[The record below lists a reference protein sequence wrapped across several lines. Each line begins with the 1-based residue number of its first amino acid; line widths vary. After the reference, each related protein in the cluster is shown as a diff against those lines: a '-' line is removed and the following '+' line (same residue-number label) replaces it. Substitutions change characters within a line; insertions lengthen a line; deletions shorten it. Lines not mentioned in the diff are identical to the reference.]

1 MTERILKVYHLFER
15 AIVLVLLALLMLVV
29 LYGTIGLVI
38 MVGWAMIERA
48 HDPQF
53 QLSMPLL
60 HEVFSGFL
68 MILIGLEL
76 MKTIVMY
83 LDEQVIHVEV
93 VLSVAMIAIA
103 RHAIDVDYTNVPA
116 LSMIGIG
123 AIIIA
128 LAGGYYFFKRADA
141 LKDPGPA
148 SARATSKGPVES
160 QKP

>member
-1 MTERILKVYHLFER
+1 MIKKILKVYHFFER
-15 AIVLVLLALLMLVV
+15 AIVLVLLGLLMLVV
-29 LYGTIGLVI
+29 LFATVGLVV
-38 MVGWAMIERA
+38 MVISAMIEKA
-48 HDPQF
+48 HDPQG
-53 QLSMPLL
+53 QLTMPLL

-128 LAGGYYFFKRADA
+128 LAGGYYFFKKADIA
-141 LKDPGPA
+141 
-148 SARATSKGPVES
+148 KGPVPS
-160 QKP
+160 SPDLPLKALKKS